1 MDPTFVSRIIFSL
14 IAVALCVCPMVAD
27 FNKTHATNPL
37 WTPHARFHVVWQ
49 VLTQAGVSIIILAL
63 LWMPAPDQS
72 THTWIA
78 VCLLYVWFIAFYATL
93 GSMSLFEGS
102 LKDVN
107 GIKPWHWKL
116 FGKTYLV
123 DTNLGGGTILFII
136 NSVGVYLLIA

>member
-1 MDPTFVSRIIFSL
+1 MDPIFVARIIFSL
-14 IAVALCVCPMVAD
+14 IAVAISVGPMVAD

>member
-1 MDPTFVSRIIFSL
+1 MDPTFIARIIFSL
-14 IAVALCVCPMVAD
+14 IAVAIAVGPMVAD

-49 VLTQAGVSIIILAL
+49 VLTQAGVSLIILTL
-63 LWMPAPDQS
+63 LWLPSADQM
-72 THTWIA
+72 TQTWFA

-93 GSMSLFEGS
+93 ASMSLFEGS

-107 GIKPWHWKL
+107 GIKPWRWKL

-123 DTNLGGGTILFII
+123 DTNLGGGTILFVI
-136 NSVGVYLLIA
+136 NSFGVYLLIA